1 MPAMKRRVP
10 GLLALVLGLGL
21 TLSAGPPAEAKVEF
35 PRTSARWERCVRTLD
50 GVRTTIGRAQRTVT
64 IVNQTSRTYARMS
77 FWVRRDAA
85 CSLTRK
91 FLTRTARLGRNGTVD
106 GVKRQQGDGTT
117 PRGTYTITETFGNG
131 KAPHTSMPYHQTR
144 KDDYWVGDNS
154 SRHYNTLRNRADGGF
169 RWRLP
174 QSNRN
179 ASEHLRAYGKQY
191 RYVAVINFNRAPDQQ
206 RAYRGFGIFLH
217 VKKDRGTAGCIG
229 ITERQMRVVL
239 RYLRPG
245 DQIAIRR

>member
-1 MPAMKRRVP
+1 MRRLVR
-10 GLLALVLGLGL
+10 GLLALLLGLGL
-21 TLSAGPPAEAKVEF
+21 TLTAGPPAEAGVEF
-35 PRTSARWERCVRTLD
+35 PRTSARWKTCLRTLD
-50 GVRTTIGRAQRTVT
+50 GIRTTIDRAQRTVI
-64 IVNQTSRTYARMS
+64 IVNQTSRSYARVS

-91 FLTRTARLGRNGTVD
+91 FLTKTARIGRNGTVD
-106 GVKRQQGDGTT
+106 GVRRKQGDGTT

-131 KAPHTSMPYHQTR
+131 KAPHTSMPYHRTR
-144 KDDYWVGDNS
+144 KNDYWVGDNA

-179 ASEHLRAYGKQY
+179 ASENLRTYGRQY
-191 RYVAVINFNRAPDQQ
+191 RYVAVINFNRAPDDS

-217 VKKDRGTAGCIG
+217 VKENRGTAGCVG
-229 ITERQMRVVL
+229 ITEPQMRVVL

-245 DQIAIRR
+245 DKILIRR